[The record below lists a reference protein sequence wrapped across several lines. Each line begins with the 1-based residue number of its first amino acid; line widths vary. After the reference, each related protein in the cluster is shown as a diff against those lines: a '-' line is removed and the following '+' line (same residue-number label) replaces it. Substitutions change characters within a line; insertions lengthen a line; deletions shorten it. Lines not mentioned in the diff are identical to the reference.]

1 MLKQLSFAAL
11 TALWVAGPVAAT
23 DINEMTEAERQTF
36 RAEVRAYLLENPEV
50 LMEAIAVLEAREAE
64 AQAANDSTLL
74 QVNAEALYSD
84 PSSWV
89 GGNPE
94 GDVTIV
100 EFVDYR
106 CGFCRRAHPEI
117 EALIAADSNIRL
129 IVKEFPILGDQS
141 VLSSRFAVATLQ
153 LAGPDAYKAAHD
165 TLITVR
171 GELDD
176 RALRQIAVGLGLDA
190 DAILAHM
197 GSDQVSQVIAE
208 NRALGQRLQINGTPS
223 FVFADQVMR
232 GYLTLDQMQQL
243 VEEARS

>member
-1 MLKQLSFAAL
+1 MLKHIFSTLVVASL
-11 TALWVAGPVAAT
+11 LAGPATAT

-64 AQAANDSTLL
+64 AQAANDASLL
-74 QVNAEALYSD
+74 QVNAEALYND
-84 PSSWV
+84 PASWV

-100 EFVDYR
+100 EFLDYR
-106 CGFCRRAHPEI
+106 CGFCRRAHPEV

-129 IVKEFPILGDQS
+129 IVKEFPILGEQS
-141 VLSSRFAVATLQ
+141 VISSRFAVATLQ
-153 LAGPDAYKAAHD
+153 LAGDDAYKAAHD
-165 TLITVR
+165 ALIAVR
-171 GELDD
+171 GELDE

-197 GSDQVSQVIAE
+197 GSDEVSQVIAD

-232 GYLTLDQMQQL
+232 GYLTLDQMQAL
-243 VEEARS
+243 VEDARG